1 MSTLKVEGLKLEVV
15 TDKYSLPESEN
26 FNNCKPEDNKW
37 VHEFIDDFI
46 LFAKDIKQNQ
56 DDDDYYYDKRITI
69 IENRLLELLN
79 QLGYSASL
87 YKLHEMNRFA
97 VSHQFDREISSIKEW
112 LFHNLIMIEWRE
124 YSQATFDL
132 SSKLTLKPAVLS
144 AQVSKQIPKFN
155 LCKTFVLLSNQKIS
169 MDNLITR
176 CKFWCQIKNEL
187 LTPLI
192 LVDFI
197 VSEIKKCNVQEES
210 GDTEVLSVSKLL
222 KEGVDNNEVANLVF
236 KMLLKRGILR
246 IYNNTV
252 QNNFF
257 HDNRDEQD
265 FKFEVSLDVNKS
277 SNANLLKW
285 FDYGYM
291 HNSSNEYGRIL
302 VKVASEKDYRLLSNL
317 LGFRDFKSYF
327 DELKLFNVMNEPS
340 KIQIVKNDGGEEWSL
355 SVEKY
360 VLTKAKGEDLSSANQ
375 NNSQLFC
382 QETVEV
388 VGPDA
393 LRKAVREGNVNI
405 VEELL
410 NSIGY
415 SNQDYSNALLV
426 AVFCGRAA
434 VVELLIDKGATV
446 DKKNLDEKKNDY
458 PARKYAAIKK
468 IIEKVDQIDSMSDD
482 FFSKHGF
489 NGFEIQMVNKLKLHT
504 NADYKARIRTLFKEK
519 HTEKLTALQDF
530 HKQKY
535 EMRTWLF
542 VLECIFFP
550 IVLMR
555 FITSIVAYISK
566 YFDNAS
572 FAQIFFMTDTEV
584 AVRQEIKRLT
594 PQPRWNE

>member
-1 MSTLKVEGLKLEVV
+1 MT
-15 TDKYSLPESEN
+15 
-26 FNNCKPEDNKW
+26 
-37 VHEFIDDFI
+37 
-46 LFAKDIKQNQ
+46 

-97 VSHQFDREISSIKEW
+97 VSQEISSIKEW
-112 LFHNLIMIEWRE
+112 LFHKLIMREWRE

-144 AQVSKQIPKFN
+144 EQVSKQIPKFN
-155 LCKTFVLLSNQKIS
+155 LCKTFVLLSKQKIS

-197 VSEIKKCNVQEES
+197 VSEIKRCNVTEKKLE
-210 GDTEVLSVSKLL
+210 DPEVLSVCNLL
-222 KEGVDNNEVANLVF
+222 LNDSVDNNEVANLVF
-236 KMLLKRGILR
+236 KMLYKRGILS
-246 IYNNTV
+246 NESDNDDNTV
-252 QNNFF
+252 QNNFG
-257 HDNRDEQD
+257 HDYMDDQD
-265 FKFEVSLDVNKS
+265 FKFEVPLDVDKS

-285 FDYGYM
+285 FVYGYM

-302 VKVASEKDYRLLSNL
+302 AKVASEKDYSLLSNL
-317 LGFRDFKSYF
+317 LDFRDFKSYF
-327 DELKLFNVMNEPS
+327 DELKLLNVMNEPS
-340 KIQIVKNDGGEEWSL
+340 KIHIVRNDGGEEWSL

-360 VLTKAKGEDLSSANQ
+360 VLTKAQGEHLSSANQ

-393 LRKAVREGNVNI
+393 LRKAVREGKVNR

-410 NSIGY
+410 NRSDY

-446 DKKNLDEKKNDY
+446 DKKNLDERRNDY

-555 FITSIVAYISK
+555 FITSIVAYISNK
-566 YFDNAS
+566 YDNAS